1 MSGSDANCSL
11 CSGSGPLTMVP
22 HRQVVKARPGQE
34 LALGK
39 FFYLTDQAGNL
50 ASLNLTLYIESPQ
63 RRK

>member
-1 MSGSDANCSL
+1 
-11 CSGSGPLTMVP
+11 MVP

-34 LALGK
+34 LALGE